1 MDDDDLE
8 FTVDPYDLLQEHDLN
23 INRLIKAHN
32 QSHKLLEEMAMQ
44 HEQLSQLLSQQ
55 ANRISKIEHL
65 LETVAKSI

>member
-1 MDDDDLE
+1 MDDDELE
-8 FTVDPYDLLQEHDLN
+8 FSVDPYDLLAEHDLH

-32 QSHKLLEEMAMQ
+32 QSQKLLEELARQ
-44 HEQLSQLLSQQ
+44 HEQLSALLATQ